1 MKPELTGS
9 HRSTYEAVFQHPVAR
24 NLDWR
29 DLRAMLGALPDV
41 VQQEHNGTLK
51 VTRNGKTLVLHGPGH
66 KNVASVQ
73 ELMNLRRFLEQ
84 TDKARDFS
92 AAKGV

>member
-1 MKPELTGS
+1 MKPQLTGS

-29 DLRAMLGALPDV
+29 DVRAMLDALPDI

-51 VTRNGKTLVLHGPGH
+51 VTRNGKTMVLHGPVH
-66 KNVASVQ
+66 KNVASV
-73 ELMNLRRFLEQ
+73 
-84 TDKARDFS
+84 
-92 AAKGV
+92 